1 MLDPVLEF
9 GIDKIY
15 RNTNTLIH
23 VNFESAVDHKCD
35 VTEWRGLASRLTEF
49 ERVS

>member
-15 RNTNTLIH
+15 RNTN
-23 VNFESAVDHKCD
+23 FESAVDHKCD
-35 VTEWRGLASRLTEF
+35 VNGED
-49 ERVS
+49 